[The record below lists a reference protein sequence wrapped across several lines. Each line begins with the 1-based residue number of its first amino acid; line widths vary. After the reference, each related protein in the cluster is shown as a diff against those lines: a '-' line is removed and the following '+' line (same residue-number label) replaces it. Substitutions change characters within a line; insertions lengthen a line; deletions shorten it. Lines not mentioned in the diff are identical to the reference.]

1 MILRSLFLLLA
12 VLPPARAQAPA
23 APPRLPAQALPV
35 PLFRQ
40 STGYACGAASL
51 QAVLAYWKAYDGRE
65 SALYPILGTTEANGT
80 PPEGLVAGARH
91 FGLEA
96 RLKEGCELA
105 DLRAALAEG
114 ETVILNLQAWREA
127 PSRALAWK
135 DVWEEGHYV
144 VLVGLDDTHLYAM
157 DPSVTAGYAYL
168 PLAEFVDRWHDYTTA
183 GGRRREYRHLA
194 VFIKGRTPMQAPTG
208 PLTRME

>member
-1 MILRSLFLLLA
+1 MLPRALALTLPGLLA
-12 VLPPARAQAPA
+12 APA
-23 APPRLPAQALPV
+23 QTPRLPAGALAV

-51 QAVLAYWKAYDGRE
+51 QAVLAYWRVYDGRE
-65 SALYPILGTTEANGT
+65 TALYPILGTTEAHGT

-96 RLKEGCELA
+96 RLREGCELA
-105 DLRAALAEG
+105 DLRAALAAG

-127 PSRALAWK
+127 PSRGLAWK

-144 VLVGLDDTHLYAM
+144 VLVGLDDAHLYAM
-157 DPSVTAGYAYL
+157 DPSVTGGYAYL
-168 PLAEFVDRWHDYTTA
+168 PLPEFLDRWHDYTTA
-183 GGRRREYRHLA
+183 GGARREYRHLA
-194 VFIKGRTPMQAPTG
+194 VFIKGRKPRAATPA
-208 PLTRME
+208 PLTRMD

>member
-1 MILRSLFLLLA
+1 MSPFPLPMAWMLVSL
-12 VLPPARAQAPA
+12 LPPQ
-23 APPRLPAQALPV
+23 APPRLPAKVLPV

-40 STGYACGAASL
+40 STGFACGAASM
-51 QAVLAYWKAYDGRE
+51 QAVLAYWRAYEGRE
-65 SALYPILGTTEANGT
+65 SALYPILGTTEAQGT

-96 RLKEGCELA
+96 RMKEGTELA
-105 DLRAALAEG
+105 DLRAALAAG

-127 PSRALAWK
+127 PSKGTPWK
-135 DVWEEGHYV
+135 DLWEDGHYV

-168 PLAEFVDRWHDYTTA
+168 PLAEFEDRWHDYTTVA
-183 GGRRREYRHLA
+183 GRRREFRHLA
-194 VFIKGRTPMQAPTG
+194 IFIKGKQPLAALPAP
-208 PLTRME
+208 LVRME